1 MKAERPEKAER
12 TKSLSKSGSL
22 LSRMNGL
29 FELSVKPT
37 GAYFFGEPKSYV
49 PALETSDRGLIYIW
63 ARADLEV
70 SFCRVV
76 SFFSYFLPQSAGGEL
91 GCQAWFLVQRLVCGI
106 ALYE

>member
-49 PALETSDRGLIYIW
+49 PALETSDRGLIYTGAGRSRGFIW
-63 ARADLEV
+63 SCCFLFLLFPSPV
-70 SFCRVV
+70 SGWGTGLPGPVPGSKTGVRY
-76 SFFSYFLPQSAGGEL
+76 SF
-91 GCQAWFLVQRLVCGI
+91 I
-106 ALYE
+106 